1 MKKTEYI
8 KLRGCLHQPDSRAG
22 LSSVMEDSWMRVE
35 HILEICPLVGHDR
48 IREEITK
55 EQYEARLNDEFYGTT
70 GFSAVQYW
78 KYTVSSRVYPQL
90 TAGSRNEVLDVP
102 ESAESL
108 MARINAIEFPP
119 ETPDPVTLG
128 YAQEASNVQ
137 NVTVSVA
144 DIDDFGMVRFTGKA
158 ARSPAD
164 ALAMAD
170 NVMSEVAPG
179 DIGVGTNPLTAE
191 SHVIALPAGN
201 IKVSRNADGTVLY
214 FVADDAVQAFGIQI
228 TGI

>member
-1 MKKTEYI
+1 
-8 KLRGCLHQPDSRAG
+8 
-22 LSSVMEDSWMRVE
+22 MRIE
-35 HILEICPLVGHDR
+35 HILEICPLAGHDR

-55 EQYEARLNDEFYGTT
+55 EEYDARPNDELCGTT
-70 GFSAVQYW
+70 PHGSTAFKYW
-78 KYTVSSRVYPQL
+78 KYTVSSRVYPNI
-90 TAGSRNEVLDVP
+90 TVGDRNTVLDVP

-108 MARINAIEFPP
+108 IARINALEFPP
-119 ETPDPVTLG
+119 ETPDPVELY
-128 YAQEASNVQ
+128 YAQAASNVQ
-137 NVTVSVA
+137 TVSVVVP
-144 DIDDFGMVRFTGKA
+144 DIDGFGMIRFTGKA

-164 ALAMAD
+164 ALAVAD

-214 FVADDAVQAFGIQI
+214 LVADDAVQAFGIQI

>member
-1 MKKTEYI
+1 
-8 KLRGCLHQPDSRAG
+8 
-22 LSSVMEDSWMRVE
+22 MRIE

-55 EQYEARLNDEFYGTT
+55 EQYDARPNDEFYGTT
-70 GFSAVQYW
+70 PYTRTTPKYW
-78 KYTVSSRVYPQL
+78 KYTTSCRIYANLDEPTGRVL
-90 TAGSRNEVLDVP
+90 NVRET
-102 ESAESL
+102 AESL
-108 MARINAIEFPP
+108 IARINAIEYPP
-119 ETPDPVTLG
+119 ETPDPVALG
-128 YAQEASNVQ
+128 YAYEASNVQ

-144 DIDDFGMVRFTGKA
+144 DIDDFGMIRFTGKA
-158 ARSPAD
+158 ARAPSS

-201 IKVSRNADGTVLY
+201 IKVSRNMAGTALY
-214 FVADDAVQAFGIQI
+214 LVADDAVQAFGIQI
-228 TGI
+228 WKFRIFMI